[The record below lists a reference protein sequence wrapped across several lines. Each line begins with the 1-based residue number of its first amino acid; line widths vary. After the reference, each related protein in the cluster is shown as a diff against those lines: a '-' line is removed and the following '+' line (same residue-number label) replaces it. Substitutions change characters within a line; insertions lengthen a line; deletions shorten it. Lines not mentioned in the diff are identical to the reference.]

1 VGVGIFFSIERWA
14 RGEEK
19 STRGGRID
27 GIDSRR
33 GILQLDLTAVKKKRR
48 HVPKQAAEK
57 LGDKVKLTDSV
68 PPRLNRL
75 RKKAEIVLKSPKS
88 IPPRLKPNSFYGL
101 YMGVKTPISLR
112 IEFFRSL

>member
-1 VGVGIFFSIERWA
+1 MVFCQAEV
-14 RGEEK
+14 
-19 STRGGRID
+19 
-27 GIDSRR
+27 
-33 GILQLDLTAVKKKRR
+33 LQGLK
-48 HVPKQAAEK
+48 
-57 LGDKVKLTDSV
+57 
-68 PPRLNRL
+68 RL